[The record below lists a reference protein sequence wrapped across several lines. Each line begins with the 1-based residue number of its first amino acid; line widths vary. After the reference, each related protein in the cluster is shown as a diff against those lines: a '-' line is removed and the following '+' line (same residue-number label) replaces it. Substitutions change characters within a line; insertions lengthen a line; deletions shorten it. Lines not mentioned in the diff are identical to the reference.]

1 MIDINKPFPDE
12 PHHHPPHPSQ
22 PPNQDTNDDNDD
34 NEAGDDDHAHEE
46 SVEPAQAEAAVQVDD
61 EHEDVDDEDYYDSDD
76 DDSTSGIEGLHQ
88 ISAYDDYENEFESL
102 VISAVVA
109 DQEENDPDE
118 GFIDP
123 SGRKSFLDAY
133 LHKPIPHSSLM
144 ASLNFFV
151 RHTYS
156 IV

>member
-12 PHHHPPHPSQ
+12 PHHHPPHPPQ
-22 PPNQDTNDDNDD
+22 PPNQDTDDDNDD

-133 LHKPIPHSSLM
+133 LLKPIPHSSLM

>member
-22 PPNQDTNDDNDD
+22 PPNQDTNGDNDD
-34 NEAGDDDHAHEE
+34 NEAGDDDLAHEE
-46 SVEPAQAEAAVQVDD
+46 SVEPAVQVDD